1 MFYLI
6 VKHFSESLE
15 SWGLGFL
22 RVFTF
27 PEFQALLAVFLSFVV
42 VLAAG
47 PRVIR
52 YLQLKK
58 IGDRPDFDE
67 AQLNAVMNSKAG
79 TPTMG
84 GVLILCSI
92 GLTVALLADI
102 SNFFITMALVC
113 GVSTG
118 ALGAIDDWLKLTR
131 PPGSRQGLSSIQK
144 LVFQVGLALL
154 LSYLTYTHGQLV
166 DGRNSLYFPF
176 VKDASIHLP
185 LWGFLILGTLVIVGS
200 SNAVNLTDGLDGL
213 AAGCMCIVAFSFLVL
228 SLVVGLERVASFLFV
243 PYVQGSA
250 QMAVVAGAMLGAC
263 LGFLWFNCNPAK
275 IFMGD
280 TGSLALGALIGY
292 TALVIRQELI
302 LVIIGGIFVAEAL
315 SVIIQVGYFKY
326 TKRRYGE
333 GRRVF
338 LMAPLHHHFQ
348 KKGWGETQVVVRFW
362 VVGAILAA
370 LALATLKVR

>member
-6 VKHFSESLE
+6 VKQFSETLE
-15 SWGLGFL
+15 ANGLGFL

-27 PEFQALLAVFLSFVV
+27 AEFQALLAVFLSFVL
-42 VLAAG
+42 VLAFG

-67 AQLNAVMNSKAG
+67 AQLNTLMNSKAG

-84 GVLILCSI
+84 GILILCSI

-113 GVSTG
+113 GLATG

-131 PPGSRQGLSSIQK
+131 PPGSRQGLSPRQK
-144 LVFQVGLALL
+144 LVFQIGLALL

-166 DGRNSLYFPF
+166 DGRNAIYFPF
-176 VKDASIHLP
+176 LKNYALHLP
-185 LWGFLILGTLVIVGS
+185 MWAFLIVGTLVIVGT

-213 AAGCMCIVAFSFLVL
+213 ATGCMCIVAFSFLVL
-228 SLVVGLERVASFLFV
+228 SLVVGLERVANFLFV

-275 IFMGD
+275 VFMGD

-302 LVIIGGIFVAEAL
+302 LVIIGGVFVAEAL

-326 TKRRYGE
+326 TRKRYGE
-333 GRRVF
+333 GRRIF

-370 LALATLKVR
+370 IALATLKVR